1 MTGRRIR
8 NHKTKGAFLKCG
20 FFLYMGFCLFA
31 VIWLKAAVVN
41 LEYELGD
48 LDGMRAELITETR
61 IMTAT
66 RANHYSSEK
75 IEKVAL
81 KRLGMTLSD
90 RENVYSVR
98 RTAVAGPYKASLK

>member
-1 MTGRRIR
+1 MTGRRVR
-8 NHKTKGAFLKCG
+8 NHKRKGVFLKFG
-20 FFLYMGFCLFA
+20 FFLYLGVCLFS

-48 LDGMRAELITETR
+48 LDGMRAQLINETR
-61 IMTAT
+61 LMTST

-90 RENVYSVR
+90 RENVYFVR
-98 RTAVAGPYKASLK
+98 RTAVAGPYRASLK

>member
-8 NHKTKGAFLKCG
+8 NHKRKGAFLKFG
-20 FFLYMGFCLFA
+20 LFLYMGFCLFA

-48 LDGMRAELITETR
+48 LDGMRAELMTETK

-81 KRLGMTLSD
+81 NLGMKLSD
-90 RENVYSVR
+90 RENVYFVR
-98 RTAVAGPYKASLK
+98 RIAVAGPYKASLK

>member
-8 NHKTKGAFLKCG
+8 NHKRKGAFLKLG
-20 FFLYMGFCLFA
+20 FFLYMGICLFA

-48 LDGMRAELITETR
+48 LDNVRAELISETR
-61 IMTAT
+61 MVSAQ
-66 RANHYSSEK
+66 RANHYATEK

-81 KRLGMTLSD
+81 KRLGMTLSE
-90 RENVYSVR
+90 RENVYFVR
-98 RTAVAGPYKASLK
+98 RTASAGPFRASMK